1 MLIVDG
7 DPGRTPVESETF
19 FLQAAL
25 RLAPAG
31 QRYEK
36 APFDATAVELSGSSR
51 LPDLGAN
58 RAVVLANVA
67 DLEEATTSPDLAPY
81 AARDVNLGLAVA
93 EFLLETSLPEEVK
106 EKTALAFNEAL
117 PGRFEVCEVDGVL
130 VVLDGGHNA
139 AGVSAALA
147 AVRQAHPGRPFGVVF
162 GVLREKDAA
171 GMLSGFVGEAHAI
184 VLTRPEG
191 ERAADPA
198 QVKREHDPTDRKERR
213 ALVVP
218 DPMEA
223 LGVAVEAVREV
234 GGVVLVMGSLSTVAP
249 VLRGLREA

>member
-1 MLIVDG
+1 MN
-7 DPGRTPVESETF
+7 
-19 FLQAAL
+19 A
-25 RLAPAG
+25 
-31 QRYEK
+31 
-36 APFDATAVELSGSSR
+36 
-51 LPDLGAN
+51 
-58 RAVVLANVA
+58 
-67 DLEEATTSPDLAPY
+67 
-81 AARDVNLGLAVA
+81 
-93 EFLLETSLPEEVK
+93 
-106 EKTALAFNEAL
+106 ALAFNEAL

-184 VLTRPEG
+184 VLTRPENA
-191 ERAADPA
+191 RASDPA
-198 QVKREHDPTDRKERR
+198 EVGRELGFLYRAERR

-218 DPMEA
+218 DPVEA

-234 GGVVLVMGSLSTVAP
+234 DGVVLVTGSLSTVAP
-249 VLRGLREA
+249 VLRWSREA